1 MEMAK
6 LITVIKREYF
16 ERVRSRWYLLSTIL
30 APFFFGVIFIVPMVI
45 SSHTH
50 ASADLSH
57 IVILDATGTQLG
69 TRVAGALAGGISGEA
84 TRAEVRAVTPSTLAA
99 AESTATHEVMRINDP
114 MLGYL
119 VLDSATL
126 AGKAERYAGRNAS
139 TLVDVKEIEDAVRR
153 SLLAQRLEHEGLD
166 PSRIRSLTDV
176 NLEMK
181 SERLTERGRETG
193 GLASAIFSYVIAFVL
208 YMMLMLYG
216 QQILRGVMEEKTSR
230 VAEVVI
236 ASVSTDTL
244 LAGKVIGVG
253 AASLTQIVVW
263 TLSSAVVYE
272 GRGVILAR
280 FGVGPMSIPLPHLGV
295 AAGILLL
302 LFFVLGFIFYAA
314 LFAAMGST
322 VSNEQDVQQA
332 SMPIMLMLIASIVFV
347 QPILLDPTST
357 FSKVM
362 SWLPFSAPI
371 LMPLRMT
378 LVQIQWYELTA
389 VLAGLV
395 AGCVIATWLA
405 ARIYRVGMLM
415 YGKRPTFREM
425 ARWVRRAA

>member
-1 MEMAK
+1 MDK
-6 LITVIKREYF
+6 LIAVIKREYF
-16 ERVRSRWYLLSTIL
+16 ERVRSKWFLLSTIL
-30 APFFFGVIFIVPMVI
+30 GPFFFGVIFIVPMVI
-45 SSHTH
+45 SARTH
-50 ASADLSH
+50 SSPDLSH

-69 TRVAGALAGGISGEA
+69 NRVARTLAGGITGELS
-84 TRAEVRAVTPSTLAA
+84 RADVRAVTPSTLAA
-99 AESTATHEVMRINDP
+99 AESTATRDVMRVSDP

-119 VLDSATL
+119 VLDSATM
-126 AGKAERYAGRNAS
+126 AGKSERYAGRNAS
-139 TLVDVKEIEDAVRR
+139 TLVDVKELEDAVRR

-166 PSRIRSLTDV
+166 TSRIRTLTDV

-181 SERLTERGRETG
+181 SVRLTERGREVG

-208 YMMLMLYG
+208 YMMLMLYC

-263 TLSSAVVYE
+263 ALSTAAVYE
-272 GRGVILAR
+272 ARGPILSK
-280 FGVGPMSIPLPHLGV
+280 FGVGTMSIPMPHLGLL
-295 AAGILLL
+295 AGVLLL

-332 SMPIMLMLIASIVFV
+332 SMPIMLMLVASIVFV

-378 LVQIQWYELTA
+378 LVQIRWYELTA
-389 VLAGLV
+389 TLVGLL
-395 AGCVIATWLA
+395 AGCVLATWVA

-415 YGKRPTFREM
+415 YGKRPTIREL

>member
-1 MEMAK
+1 MDK
-6 LITVIKREYF
+6 LIAVIKREYF
-16 ERVRSRWYLLSTIL
+16 ERVRSKWFLLTTIL
-30 APFFFGVIFIVPMVI
+30 GPFFFGVIFIVPMVI
-45 SSHTH
+45 SARTH
-50 ASADLSH
+50 SSPDLSH

-69 TRVAGALAGGISGEA
+69 NRVARTLAGGITGEVS
-84 TRAEVRAVTPSTLAA
+84 RADVRTVTPSALAA
-99 AESTATHEVMRINDP
+99 AESTATREVMRVNDP

-119 VLDSATL
+119 VLDSATI

-139 TLVDVKEIEDAVRR
+139 TLVDVKELEDAVRR

-166 PSRIRSLTDV
+166 TSRIRTLTDV

-181 SERLTERGRETG
+181 SVRLTERGREVG

-263 TLSSAVVYE
+263 ALSTAAVYEARGPILSS
-272 GRGVILAR
+272 
-280 FGVGPMSIPLPHLGV
+280 FGVGSMSIPMPHLGLV
-295 AAGILLL
+295 AGVLLL

-332 SMPIMLMLIASIVFV
+332 SMPIMLMLVASIVFV

-378 LVQIQWYELTA
+378 LVQIRWYELTA
-389 VLAGLV
+389 TLIGLV
-395 AGCVIATWLA
+395 AGCVLATWVA

-415 YGKRPTFREM
+415 YGKRPTIREL

>member
-1 MEMAK
+1 MAK
-6 LITVIKREYF
+6 LIAVIKREYL
-16 ERVRSRWYLLSTIL
+16 ERVRSKWFLLSTIL
-30 APFFFGVIFIVPMVI
+30 GPFFFGVIFIVPMVI
-45 SSHTH
+45 SSRTH
-50 ASADLSH
+50 SSPDLSH

-69 TRVAGALAGGISGEA
+69 NRVARTLAGGITGEVS
-84 TRAEVRAVTPSTLAA
+84 RADVRVVTPSTLAA
-99 AESTATHEVMRINDP
+99 AESTATHEVMRVNDP

-119 VLDSATL
+119 VLDSATI

-139 TLVDVKEIEDAVRR
+139 TLVDVNEIEDAVRR
-153 SLLAQRLEHEGLD
+153 SLLAQRLEREGLD
-166 PSRIRSLTDV
+166 SSRIRTLTEV

-181 SERLTERGRETG
+181 SERLTERGREVG
-193 GLASAIFSYVIAFVL
+193 GIASTVFSYVIAFVL
-208 YMMLMLYG
+208 YMMLVIYG

-253 AASLTQIVVW
+253 AASLTQIVAW
-263 TLSSAVVYE
+263 ALTTAAVYE
-272 GRGVILAR
+272 GRGVILSR
-280 FGVGPMSIPLPHLGV
+280 FGVGSMSIPMPHLGLV
-295 AAGILLL
+295 AGVLLL

-332 SMPIMLMLIASIVFV
+332 SLPIMLMLIASIVFV

-378 LVQIQWYELTA
+378 LVQIRWYELTA
-389 VLAGLV
+389 TLVGLL
-395 AGCVIATWLA
+395 AGCVLATWLA

-415 YGKRPTFREM
+415 YGKRPSFREL

>member
-1 MEMAK
+1 MGK
-6 LITVIKREYF
+6 LIAIIKREYL
-16 ERVRSRWYLLSTIL
+16 ERVRSKWFLLSTALGPI
-30 APFFFGVIFIVPMVI
+30 FFGVIVFVPMVV
-45 SSHTH
+45 SNRMK
-50 ASADLSH
+50 ASPDLSH
-57 IVILDATGTQLG
+57 VVILDATGTQLG
-69 TRVAGALAGGISGEA
+69 TRVAGELAGGINGEA
-84 TRAEVRAVTPSTLAA
+84 TRAVVRAVAPEGLAA
-99 AESTATHEVMRINDP
+99 AESVATRDVMRVNDP

-119 VLDSATL
+119 VLDSTTL
-126 AGKAERYAGRNAS
+126 AGKSERYAGRNAS
-139 TLVDVKEIEDAVRR
+139 SLIDVREIESAVRK
-153 SLLAQRLEHEGLD
+153 SLLAQRLEREGLQ
-166 PSRIRSLTDV
+166 PSRIKSLTDV

-181 SERLTERGRETG
+181 SERLSDRGREVG
-193 GLASAIFSYVIAFVL
+193 GLASAVFSYLLAFML
-208 YMMLMLYG
+208 YIMLMLYG

-236 ASVSTDTL
+236 SSVSTNTL

-263 TLSSAVVYE
+263 ALSSALVYK
-272 GRGVILAR
+272 GRGAVLER
-280 FGVGPMSIPLPHLGV
+280 FHVANVDIPIPHIGIGV
-295 AAGILLL
+295 ALLL
-302 LFFVLGFIFYAA
+302 LAFFVLGFVFYAA

-322 VSNEQDVQQA
+322 VTNEQDVQQA
-332 SMPIMLMLIASIVFV
+332 SLPVTLLLVASIVFI

-378 LVQIQWYELTA
+378 MIQLSWKELAGTLV
-389 VLAGLV
+389 GLV
-395 AGCVIATWLA
+395 AGCVAATWAA

-425 ARWVRRAA
+425 GRWVRRSA

>member
-1 MEMAK
+1 MRK
-6 LITVIKREYF
+6 LIAVIKREF
-16 ERVRSRWYLLSTIL
+16 LERVRSKWYLLSTALGPI
-30 APFFFGVIFIVPMVI
+30 FFGIIVIVPMVVANRTRP
-45 SSHTH
+45 SPDLTH
-50 ASADLSH
+50 
-57 IVILDATGTQLG
+57 IIILDATGTQLG
-69 TRVAGALAGGISGEA
+69 TRVAGALAGGIAGEA
-84 TRAEVRAVTPSTLAA
+84 SRAQVRTVTTAGLAA
-99 AESTATHEVMRINDP
+99 AESLATRAVMRAHDP

-119 VLDSATL
+119 VLDSSTL
-126 AGKAERYAGRNAS
+126 AGKRQRYAGRNAS
-139 TLVDVKEIEDAVRR
+139 ALVDVKEIEGAVRR

-166 PSRIRSLTDV
+166 PSRIRALTDV
-176 NLEMK
+176 NLEMT
-181 SERLTERGRETG
+181 SERLTNRGREVG
-193 GLASAIFSYVIAFVL
+193 GLASALFSYGIAFVL
-208 YMMLMLYG
+208 YTMLAIYG

-236 ASVSTDTL
+236 ASVSTDIL

-253 AASLTQIVVW
+253 AASLTQIVAW
-263 TLSSAVVYE
+263 ALSSAAVYQ
-272 GRGVILAR
+272 GRGIILAR
-280 FGVGPMSIPLPHLGV
+280 FDVGNMPIPLPHIGIT
-295 AAGILLL
+295 AAVLLL

-332 SMPIMLMLIASIVFV
+332 SMPIMLLLVASIVFV

-378 LVQIQWYELTA
+378 VIQIPWYELAATLCGL
-389 VLAGLV
+389 LAGCALV
-395 AGCVIATWLA
+395 TWLA

-415 YGKRPTFREM
+415 YGKRPTFRELG
-425 ARWVRRAA
+425 RWIGRAA

>member
-1 MEMAK
+1 MDK
-6 LITVIKREYF
+6 LIAVIKREYF
-16 ERVRSRWYLLSTIL
+16 ERVRSKWFLLSTIL
-30 APFFFGVIFIVPMVI
+30 GPFFFGVIFIVPMVI
-45 SSHTH
+45 SARTH
-50 ASADLSH
+50 SSPDLSH

-69 TRVAGALAGGISGEA
+69 NRVARTLAGGITGELS
-84 TRAEVRAVTPSTLAA
+84 RADVRAVTPSTLAA
-99 AESTATHEVMRINDP
+99 AESTATREVMRVSDP

-119 VLDSATL
+119 VLDSATM

-139 TLVDVKEIEDAVRR
+139 TLVDVKELEDAVRR

-166 PSRIRSLTDV
+166 TSRIRTLTDV

-181 SERLTERGRETG
+181 SVRLTERGREVG

-263 TLSSAVVYE
+263 ALSTAAVYE
-272 GRGVILAR
+272 GRGPILSK
-280 FGVGPMSIPLPHLGV
+280 FGVGSMSIPMPHLGLL
-295 AAGILLL
+295 AGVLLL

-332 SMPIMLMLIASIVFV
+332 SMPIMLMLVASIVFV

-378 LVQIQWYELTA
+378 LVQIRWYELTA
-389 VLAGLV
+389 TLVGLL
-395 AGCVIATWLA
+395 AGCVLATWVA

-415 YGKRPTFREM
+415 YGKRPTIREL

>member
-1 MEMAK
+1 MRK
-6 LITVIKREYF
+6 LIAVIKREF
-16 ERVRSRWYLLSTIL
+16 LERVRSKWYLLSTALGPI
-30 APFFFGVIFIVPMVI
+30 FFGIIVIVPMVVANRTRP
-45 SSHTH
+45 SPDLTH
-50 ASADLSH
+50 
-57 IVILDATGTQLG
+57 IIILDATGTQLG
-69 TRVAGALAGGISGEA
+69 TRVAGALAGGIAGEA
-84 TRAEVRAVTPSTLAA
+84 SRAQVRTVTTAGLAA
-99 AESTATHEVMRINDP
+99 AESLATRAVMRAHDP

-119 VLDSATL
+119 VLDSSTL
-126 AGKAERYAGRNAS
+126 AGKRQRYAGRNAS
-139 TLVDVKEIEDAVRR
+139 ALVDVKEIEGAVRR

-166 PSRIRSLTDV
+166 PSRIRALTDV
-176 NLEMK
+176 NLEMT
-181 SERLTERGRETG
+181 SERLTNRGREVG
-193 GLASAIFSYVIAFVL
+193 GLASALFSYGIAFVL
-208 YMMLMLYG
+208 YTMLAIYG

-236 ASVSTDTL
+236 ASVSTDIL

-253 AASLTQIVVW
+253 AASLTQIVAW
-263 TLSSAVVYE
+263 ALSSAAVYQ
-272 GRGVILAR
+272 GRGIILAR
-280 FGVGPMSIPLPHLGV
+280 FEVGNMPIPLPHIGI
-295 AAGILLL
+295 AAAVLLL

-332 SMPIMLMLIASIVFV
+332 SMPIMLLLVASIVFV

-378 LVQIQWYELTA
+378 VIQIPWYELAATLCGL
-389 VLAGLV
+389 LAGCALV
-395 AGCVIATWLA
+395 TWLA

-415 YGKRPTFREM
+415 YGKRPTFRELG
-425 ARWVRRAA
+425 RWIGRAA

>member
-1 MEMAK
+1 MAK
-6 LITVIKREYF
+6 LIAVIKREYL
-16 ERVRSRWYLLSTIL
+16 ERVRSKWFLLSTIL
-30 APFFFGVIFIVPMVI
+30 GPFFFGVIFIVPMVI
-45 SSHTH
+45 SARTRS
-50 ASADLSH
+50 SPDLSH

-69 TRVAGALAGGISGEA
+69 HRVARTLAGGITGDVS
-84 TRAEVRAVTPSTLAA
+84 RADVRAVTPSTLAA
-99 AESTATHEVMRINDP
+99 AESTATRDVMRVNDP

-119 VLDSATL
+119 VLDSTTI

-139 TLVDVKEIEDAVRR
+139 TLVDVKTIEDAVRR

-166 PSRIRSLTDV
+166 SSRIRTLTEV
-176 NLEMK
+176 NLEMRA
-181 SERLTERGRETG
+181 ERLTERGREVG

-208 YMMLMLYG
+208 YMMLVIYG

-253 AASLTQIVVW
+253 AASLTQIVAW
-263 TLSSAVVYE
+263 ALSTAAVYE
-272 GRGVILAR
+272 GRGLVLSR
-280 FGVGPMSIPLPHLGV
+280 FGVGSMSIPMPHLGLV
-295 AAGILLL
+295 AGVLLL

-362 SWLPFSAPI
+362 SWIPFSAPI

-378 LVQIQWYELTA
+378 LVQIRWYELTA
-389 VLAGLV
+389 TLVGLL
-395 AGCVIATWLA
+395 AGCVLATWLA

-415 YGKRPTFREM
+415 YGKRPTLREL

>member
-1 MEMAK
+1 MAK
-6 LITVIKREYF
+6 LIAVIKREYL
-16 ERVRSRWYLLSTIL
+16 ERVRSKWFLLSTIL
-30 APFFFGVIFIVPMVI
+30 GPFFFGVIFIVPMVI
-45 SSHTH
+45 SSRTH
-50 ASADLSH
+50 SSPDLSH

-69 TRVAGALAGGISGEA
+69 NRVARTLAGGITGEVS
-84 TRAEVRAVTPSTLAA
+84 RADVRVVTPSTLAA
-99 AESTATHEVMRINDP
+99 AESTATHEVMRVNDP

-119 VLDSATL
+119 VLDSATI

-139 TLVDVKEIEDAVRR
+139 TLVDVNEIEDAVRR
-153 SLLAQRLEHEGLD
+153 SLLAQRLEREGLD
-166 PSRIRSLTDV
+166 SSRIRTLTEV

-181 SERLTERGRETG
+181 SERLTERGREVG
-193 GLASAIFSYVIAFVL
+193 GIASTVFSYVIAFVL
-208 YMMLMLYG
+208 YMMLVIYG

-253 AASLTQIVVW
+253 AASLTQIVAW
-263 TLSSAVVYE
+263 ALTTAAVYE
-272 GRGVILAR
+272 GRGVILSR
-280 FGVGPMSIPLPHLGV
+280 FGVGSMSIPMPHLGLV
-295 AAGILLL
+295 AGVLLL

-332 SMPIMLMLIASIVFV
+332 SLPIMLMLIASIVFV

-378 LVQIQWYELTA
+378 LVQVRWYELTA
-389 VLAGLV
+389 TLVGLL
-395 AGCVIATWLA
+395 AGCVLATWLA

-415 YGKRPTFREM
+415 YGKRPSFREL